1 MTTGNNRNNSK
12 KNVSAILVAFLMT
25 ALVGTGM
32 FAFGLNAF
40 FNKDIQTASAATKPL
55 EVNLDGA
62 TPEQLQAIIGE
73 YQARESQYL
82 AQLTDAAG
90 QLDQAN
96 AQVQNYQSLLNQ
108 LVQAGVIRIDRNGV
122 VTVLTSAPQSSSAG
136 FFDHE
141 GGERDN
147 ND

>member
-1 MTTGNNRNNSK
+1 MSTGNNRNNSK

-62 TPEQLQAIIGE
+62 TPEQLRAIIAE
-73 YQARESQYL
+73 YQTREGQYL

-122 VTVLTSAPQSSSAG
+122 VTVMTSAPQSSGG
-136 FFDHE
+136 FFNHE
-141 GGERDN
+141 SGERDN